1 MDTSLLSH
9 IFNLLL
15 LLCDNVTELRL
26 DSCQLQSINPS
37 LQYVNFTSLEVLSLS
52 GNAFNSEFFPNWL
65 FNLSDV
71 ITSVNLSYNYF
82 HGELPKRLLNLQKL
96 KSLDLHGNKLSGP
109 IPAWLG
115 QLEHLQVFDVS
126 ENLLSSP
133 IAPGLG
139 NLSSLITLNLNSNN
153 VNGSL
158 PESLGQVLNLEMLS
172 FHDNHLMGHVSER
185 NFVRLSNL
193 KVLGMGSPS
202 LIFDFDLLWVPPFQ
216 LIELHL
222 LHMVDSIFPE
232 WIYTQKSLRV
242 LIIVSSSI
250 SFQSQDN
257 FWNFATQFGC
267 LCSQNITIDWEMSDV
282 LLTPH
287 T

>member
-1 MDTSLLSH
+1 MDTLFLSH

-15 LLCDNVTELRL
+15 LLVLTSAIMFHKGMHSLREQCHERDRRVLLNFKHTIDDPSSILSSWSDDGRDCCEWVGIRCDNATELRL
-26 DSCQLQSINPS
+26 DSCQLQNINPS
-37 LQYVNFTSLEVLSLS
+37 LH
-52 GNAFNSEFFPNWL
+52 
-65 FNLSDV
+65 DV
-71 ITSVNLSYNYF
+71 ITSVNLSYNYL

-126 ENLLSSP
+126 ENLISGP
-133 IAPGLG
+133 IPPVLG

-158 PESLGQVLNLEMLS
+158 PESLGQLLNLEMLS

-232 WIYTQKSLRV
+232 WIYTQKSLK
-242 LIIVSSSI
+242 
-250 SFQSQDN
+250 
-257 FWNFATQFGC
+257 C
-267 LCSQNITIDWEMSDV
+267 
-282 LLTPH
+282 
-287 T
+287 